1 MLSVEAAG
9 NNEPP
14 SRTNG
19 LQVRRE
25 AQDFR
30 RGDVKADALIT
41 FSKQGK
47 DCLSDDGR
55 KSEKKLPALAAQ
67 LRAFSSLLSLPSQAQ
82 SVIKA
87 FRRQGIGDADVV
99 NTARFLLSRIESL
112 SALLQVFQIFRGR
125 AGRDCVFRVS
135 LLPVVSSLLLTEDRH
150 SSHRLAIPRIS
161 VGMFYCLVTVS
172 ASGGKTLISRINL
185 IRPPPAAPYGL
196 APCGICGQFPH
207 LPCRR
212 ENRPQTPQAKND

>member
-14 SRTNG
+14 SGTNG

-55 KSEKKLPALAAQ
+55 KSEKKLPALAAYSKTFP
-67 LRAFSSLLSLPSQAQ
+67 R
-82 SVIKA
+82 
-87 FRRQGIGDADVV
+87 
-99 NTARFLLSRIESL
+99 NTASFLYFFEITL
-112 SALLQVFQIFRGR
+112 
-125 AGRDCVFRVS
+125 
-135 LLPVVSSLLLTEDRH
+135 
-150 SSHRLAIPRIS
+150 
-161 VGMFYCLVTVS
+161 YC
-172 ASGGKTLISRINL
+172 II
-185 IRPPPAAPYGL
+185 
-196 APCGICGQFPH
+196 
-207 LPCRR
+207 
-212 ENRPQTPQAKND
+212 

>member
-55 KSEKKLPALAAQ
+55 KSEKELPALAAQ
-67 LRAFSSLLSLPSQAQ
+67 PRAFSSLLSLPSQAQ
-82 SVIKA
+82 SVIKD
-87 FRRQGIGDADVV
+87 FRRQGIGSADVF
-99 NTARFLLSRIESL
+99 NTARCLLYRLESL

-135 LLPVVSSLLLTEDRH
+135 LHPVVSPLLHTEDRH

-161 VGMFYCLVTVS
+161 VDVFYCLVTSS
-172 ASGGKTLISRINL
+172 ASGRKTLISRL
-185 IRPPPAAPYGL
+185 IHLPPPPAAPYGL
-196 APCGICGQFPH
+196 ASYGICGQFPH
-207 LPCRR
+207 LLT
-212 ENRPQTPQAKND
+212 QTRKPSPNTTGQE